1 MSRTRSEQ
9 IVQADLA
16 ACAPY
21 VRACEIAAMFHLLQK
36 MASNKVQSE
45 LGGRM
50 VSCSRRTP
58 RNQTTT
64 DSIPVTAICCAA
76 AASSNALY
84 PPTCHS
90 VCKFGVQC
98 VVLRGERNKD
108 YHTWEGYYHGW
119 FALKRLRLCE
129 LNYWMKYWWQND
141 KREKWRQTILTQ
153 IIDGWSII
161 QWTDICVFLNY
172 QLLTSGQNLLY

>member
-1 MSRTRSEQ
+1 MSRTRSGQ

-84 PPTCHS
+84 PLPAILFANLEFSASSYEGKATKTSTFERDPTMGGLPS
-90 VCKFGVQC
+90 NGSTC
-98 VVLRGERNKD
+98 VSL
-108 YHTWEGYYHGW
+108 
-119 FALKRLRLCE
+119 
-129 LNYWMKYWWQND
+129 
-141 KREKWRQTILTQ
+141 
-153 IIDGWSII
+153 IIG
-161 QWTDICVFLNY
+161 
-172 QLLTSGQNLLY
+172 